1 MVEPVATGSPTRSPR
16 RTCIGCRRV
25 THPDELVRLR
35 WTGSDLAVG
44 RGPGRGAWLCRTT
57 GGCLERAVRRGAV
70 ERALRVTI
78 PNLDLAVLR
87 ARLTA
92 ASPPGTV
99 DGARTP
105 GPDHIE
111 EAQGSR

>member
-1 MVEPVATGSPTRSPR
+1 VVLPVATGSPTRSPR

-57 GGCLERAVRRGAV
+57 DGCLERAVRRGAV

-78 PNLDLAVLR
+78 PNLDLADLR

-99 DGARTP
+99 DGART
-105 GPDHIE
+105 GPDPTE
-111 EAQGSR
+111 EPQGSR

>member
-1 MVEPVATGSPTRSPR
+1 VVEPAATGRPTRRPR

-25 THPDELVRLR
+25 TDPDELVRLA
-35 WTGSDLAVG
+35 WTGSDLMVG
-44 RGPGRGAWLCRTT
+44 RGSGRGAWLCRSSE
-57 GGCLERAVRRGAV
+57 GCLERAVRRGAV

-92 ASPPGTV
+92 ASPPGKV
-99 DGARTP
+99 DGARTA
-105 GPDHIE
+105 GPDQTE
-111 EAQGSR
+111 EPQGSR

>member
-1 MVEPVATGSPTRSPR
+1 V
-16 RTCIGCRRV
+16 
-25 THPDELVRLR
+25 
-35 WTGSDLAVG
+35 
-44 RGPGRGAWLCRTT
+44 
-57 GGCLERAVRRGAV
+57 AVRRGAV

-99 DGARTP
+99 DGARTA
-105 GPDHIE
+105 GPDQTE
-111 EAQGSR
+111 EPQGSR